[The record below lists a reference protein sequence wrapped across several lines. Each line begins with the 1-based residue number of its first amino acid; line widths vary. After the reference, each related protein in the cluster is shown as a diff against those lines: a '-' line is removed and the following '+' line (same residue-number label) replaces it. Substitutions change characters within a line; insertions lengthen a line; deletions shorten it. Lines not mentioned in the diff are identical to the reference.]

1 MDTEEPVKI
10 QPSRRRFVEVLLGGG
25 LFASILSAIYPQ
37 RMQAGQAALAER
49 DYRRK
54 GRGFALAF
62 ILITVLGL
70 FLYLRQI
77 ESPAGNA

>member
-10 QPSRRRFVEVLLGGG
+10 QPPRRRFVEVLLGGG
-25 LFASILSAIYPQ
+25 LFASIVSAIYQQ
-37 RMQAGQAALAER
+37 RI
-49 DYRRK
+49 RRQ
-54 GRGFALAF
+54 GLGFALAF